1 MGRWEICGGGEAF
14 SEVVEASHLPSPPGW
29 KTLPKTPQLQS
40 TFDFISRKLQKTSAS
55 SVISEY
61 VAETRDILVI
71 ERVDIFTEKWG
82 TLKRVAGAL
91 VHEKFTTPKRWIALD
106 LVAVELSEHGARVG
120 STLMNVFLDFFPAHE
135 VLLNSKSK
143 VQNFHERIFFVD

>member
-1 MGRWEICGGGEAF
+1 MI
-14 SEVVEASHLPSPPGW
+14 
-29 KTLPKTPQLQS
+29 K
-40 TFDFISRKLQKTSAS
+40 
-55 SVISEY
+55 
-61 VAETRDILVI
+61 
-71 ERVDIFTEKWG
+71 RVDILADKLG

-91 VHEKFTTPKRWIALD
+91 VFEKFTTPRRWIVLD
-106 LVAVELSEHGARVG
+106 LVAVEVSERGARVG